1 MYSTEQEKR
10 NETNPKRKFALQYQ
24 NLLSNKGRHS
34 LKKRFSIYYRKLK
47 LDLSEWL
54 IELEDDLQ
62 SLRELKE
69 SIPNEQK

>member
-34 LKKRFSIYYRKLK
+34 LKKRFSIKYRKLK
-47 LDLSEWL
+47 LDLSQWL
-54 IELEDDLQ
+54 IKPEDDLQ
-62 SLRELKE
+62 RLRELKE
-69 SIPNEQK
+69 SIPKEQK